1 MLVLKNLLRK
11 QFAAGLIMGTKT
23 LVAEV
28 AVSTPVKTLLGAD
41 ILAQRS
47 GPTQA
52 LSNDYWHSLQT

>member
-28 AVSTPVKTLLGAD
+28 AVRTPVKTLLGAD
-41 ILAQRS
+41 MLAPRP
-47 GPTQA
+47 GPT
-52 LSNDYWHSLQT
+52 

>member
-52 LSNDYWHSLQT
+52 LSNDY